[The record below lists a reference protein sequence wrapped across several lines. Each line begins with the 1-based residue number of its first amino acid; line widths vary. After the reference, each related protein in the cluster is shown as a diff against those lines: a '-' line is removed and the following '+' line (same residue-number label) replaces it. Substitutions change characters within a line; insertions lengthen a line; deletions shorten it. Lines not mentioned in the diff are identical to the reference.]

1 MKSLLLSLLLVTS
14 ASAQTAG
21 QALFQFVGTNQFVNQ
36 FVTPQNGKYLK
47 FQGGAIV
54 LDVPNSTVTSV
65 GLTVPTGFAV
75 SGSPITTSGTIG
87 VTYASGYQGFTSA
100 ESTKLLSVVLGPPSA
115 TANAL
120 AIYNGTTGKLL
131 QDGTLTNPSANQ
143 LGGVSTITANGSGG
157 ILIESANGTD
167 IGQLGAGNTAN
178 LTWYGSHNF
187 NAATANTIAGF
198 GASKTLQ
205 SLATSTY
212 PSLTELSY
220 VKGVTSAIQTQLDQS
235 APLFCRLFTDQSFSN
250 VSTFGTLD
258 DFLVSVGVGYWQITL
273 HIEAENGNGT
283 GAMDY
288 QLFENGAAFNQIG
301 MSITPGSWGTGTA
314 DNTGWR
320 ASSDIIDTAFD
331 TGTFDAGNFVHV
343 TGIIQVTTAGLVGV
357 RMRQAAGSTGAV
369 ACTVYADRT
378 YMILTKLADV
388 TP

>member
-1 MKSLLLSLLLVTS
+1 MKQLLIFALLTGMV
-14 ASAQTAG
+14 SAQTAG
-21 QALFQFVGTNQFVNQ
+21 QYMFQKVGTNQFVNQ
-36 FVTPQNGKYLK
+36 FITPQTGKYLK
-47 FQGGAIV
+47 FQGGSLV
-54 LDVPNSTVTSV
+54 LDTPTGNVTSV
-65 GLTVPTGFAV
+65 GLAVPTGFAV

-100 ESTKLLSVVLGPPSA
+100 ESTKLLSAVLGPPSA
-115 TANAL
+115 TSNAL

-143 LGGVSTITANGSGG
+143 LGGLSTITANGSGG

-235 APLFCRLFTDQSFSN
+235 RPLFCRLYTSQNFASVSAFTE
-250 VSTFGTLD
+250 LD
-258 DFLVSVGVGYWQITL
+258 DFQVSAGVGYWQFAL
-273 HIEAENGNGT
+273 HIEAVNGNGS
-283 GAMDY
+283 GSMDY
-288 QLFENGAAFNQIG
+288 QLRGGAVFTQVG
-301 MSITPGSWGTGTA
+301 MATTPRSWDATT
-314 DNTGWR
+314 DNYTGWR
-320 ASSDIIDTAFD
+320 ASSDIVDSAFD
-331 TGTFDAGNFVHV
+331 TGGFDVGNFIHV
-343 TGIIQVTTAGLVGV
+343 TGIIKVTTAGSVQV
-357 RMRQAAGSTGAV
+357 RMRQTAGSTGAV